1 MFKPAVPASSMDSVA
16 WDVFARHQAFF
27 HILSDPSMIDPDAA
41 QQAEF
46 WSSGERDLKALA
58 EFGGLQPV
66 PGTGVD
72 FGCGIGRLT
81 RALRSLTAQQTGLDI
96 SAEMLSRAR
105 DANREFPTMRFL
117 QIQDGRWPIAD
128 RSCEL
133 VISQLVFQH
142 LSSVD
147 LMEAALTEMARIL
160 KKDGKAVFH
169 IVTTTALGAFV
180 KAVKDRLH
188 ASGKAGEDAGIARLK
203 EKLERASADAQV
215 QFSEEEIQLMF
226 LLDCRRMKSM
236 PLGRLKRVLRRTGMN
251 IYRLS
256 REPGGS
262 TTVAVVKSR

>member
-1 MFKPAVPASSMDSVA
+1 MFKPTAPESSIDSA
-16 WDVFARHQAFF
+16 ALDVFARHQAFF
-27 HILSDPSMIDPDAA
+27 HILSDSSMIDTDAA

-46 WSSGERDLKALA
+46 WSSGDRDLKELA
-58 EFGGLQPV
+58 EFGGLQAV
-66 PGTGVD
+66 SGTGVD

-81 RALRSLTAQQTGLDI
+81 RALRLLTTHQTGLDI

-105 DANREFPTMRFL
+105 DANREFPTMTFL
-117 QIQDGRWPIAD
+117 QIQEVRWPIAD
-128 RSCEL
+128 RSCDL
-133 VISQLVFQH
+133 VISRLVFQH

-147 LMEAALTEMARIL
+147 LMETALTEMARIL
-160 KKDGKAVFH
+160 RKDGRAVFH
-169 IVTTTALGAFV
+169 IVTTTVLGAFA
-180 KAVKDRLH
+180 KAVKDRLR
-188 ASGKAGEDAGIARLK
+188 ASGRAGEDARIAVLK
-203 EKLERASADAQV
+203 EKLERAGADAQL

-236 PLGRLKRVLRRTGMN
+236 PLGRLKRILRRTGMH

>member
-1 MFKPAVPASSMDSVA
+1 MFKPTVSEPSIDSAA

-27 HILSDPSMIDPDAA
+27 HILSDPSMIDPDAS

-66 PGTGVD
+66 SGTGVD
-72 FGCGIGRLT
+72 FGCGLGRLT
-81 RALRSLTAQQTGLDI
+81 RALRAFTAQQTGLDI

-105 DANREFPTMRFL
+105 DANREFPTMTFL
-117 QIQDGRWPIAD
+117 QIQDGRWPMAD
-128 RSCEL
+128 RSCDL

-147 LMEAALTEMARIL
+147 LMETALTEMARIL

-169 IVTTTALGAFV
+169 IVTTTVLGSFARS
-180 KAVKDRLH
+180 VKDRFR
-188 ASGKAGEDAGIARLK
+188 ASGTATEDARIARVK
-203 EKLERASADAQV
+203 EKLESAAGGTQL
-215 QFSEEEIQLMF
+215 QFSEEEIELMF

-236 PLGRLKRVLRRTGMN
+236 PLRRLKRILRRTGLDIDRM
-251 IYRLS
+251 S